1 MGGIHSPDP
10 LGDPL
15 SWRGTAS
22 FAVPMAAAARKRPAC
37 VGKPARHASLG
48 DKEPGETMRK
58 TIVVAHVTLDSAC
71 IRRES
76 AYEPHHYRL

>member
-1 MGGIHSPDP
+1 LGGIHSPGS

-22 FAVPMAAAARKRPAC
+22 FTVPTAAAARKMPAC

-48 DKEPGETMRK
+48 DEEPGETVRK
-58 TIVVAHVTLDSAC
+58 TIVVTDVMLDNVMHSPGVC
-71 IRRES
+71 
-76 AYEPHHYRL
+76 L